1 MRAGLLTFF
10 YNCMDATTDTA
21 ACARD
26 IHLLEQAA

>member
-1 MRAGLLTFF
+1 MHAGVLMFF
-10 YNCMDATTDTA
+10 YNCMDATADTV